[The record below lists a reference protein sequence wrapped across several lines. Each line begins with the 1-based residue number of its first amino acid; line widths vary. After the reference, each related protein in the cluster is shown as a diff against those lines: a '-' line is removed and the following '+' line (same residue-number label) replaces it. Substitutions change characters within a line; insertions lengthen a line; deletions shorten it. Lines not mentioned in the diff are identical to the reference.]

1 MSTIVMLVVTGGC
14 LTALATKV
22 HDLRRAPGDR
32 PLRALC
38 LLLAGLTGSV
48 GIQPVVPLL
57 DRTAGIS
64 MLGGFLGECAVLVAA
79 GAGQV
84 FLIRMYNPEQLA
96 QRKSRRRYRLLVA
109 TLATMAVMFVL
120 SPPDPGSPP
129 ITSTGHLSLLP
140 QPYLYLYLYSAFL
153 GSTLIAV
160 LRMTL
165 RYAILTEQ
173 RFLRLGLRILTVGCA
188 AGLVYTITSL
198 VSLTLYEVGMDVDS
212 WESATIT
219 PMYLVTDALMLA
231 GCTIPSLAPRVA
243 RGWRWI
249 SDSQARRHLHPLWLA
264 LYQAT
269 PDIALFPPPVGRRAD
284 HGDARMHLYRQV
296 IEIHDGRLALRPYL
310 DPRAAEIAATLAQQ
324 AWLTNAQI
332 AAISEAAMLVA
343 AIAAKAAGHP
353 STATEPCPASPVG
366 GTDLAA
372 EVAWLRQVSRAFRSS
387 PIVTDTA
394 RLLSR

>member
-1 MSTIVMLVVTGGC
+1 MSTIVMVVVTVSC
-14 LTALATKV
+14 LAALAAKV
-22 HDLRRAPGDR
+22 HDLRRAPDDR

-38 LLLAGLTGSV
+38 LLLAGLAGSV

-57 DRTAGIS
+57 DRTTGIS

-84 FLIRMYNPEQLA
+84 FLIRVYNPEQPA
-96 QRKSRRRYRLLVA
+96 RPKSQRRYRLLVA

-120 SPPDPGSPP
+120 GPPDPGSPP
-129 ITSTGHLSLLP
+129 ITPTGHLSLLP

-153 GSTLIAV
+153 GGTLVAV

-165 RYAILTEQ
+165 RYATLTDQ
-173 RFLRLGLRILTVGCA
+173 RFLRLGLRTLTVGSVV
-188 AGLVYTITSL
+188 GLVYTIASL
-198 VSLTLYEVGMDVDS
+198 VSLTLYEVGVDVDS

-231 GCTIPSLAPRVA
+231 GCSIPSLAPWVA
-243 RGWRWI
+243 RGRRWVT
-249 SDSQARRHLHPLWLA
+249 DSHARRHLHPLWLA

-269 PDIALFPPPVGRRAD
+269 PEIALFPPPGGQRAD

-296 IEIHDGRLALRPYL
+296 IEICDGRLALRPYL
-310 DPRAAEIAATLAQQ
+310 DPRAAEIATTLARQ
-324 AWLTNAQI
+324 ARLADANI
-332 AAISEAAMLVA
+332 AAISEAAMLAA
-343 AIAAKAAGHP
+343 AIAAKADGQP
-353 STATEPCPASPVG
+353 STATDPCPASPVG

-387 PIVTDTA
+387 PIVTDA
-394 RLLSR
+394 VRLLSR